1 MLERRSNTRFGWR
14 PMTADDLPAVRAA
27 AAEIHQDYPEDAAVF
42 AERLALF
49 PAGCW
54 LATDCRGAV
63 GYAVMHPGRLGRPPC
78 LNSLLG
84 ALPAPADCL
93 YLHDI
98 ALTAAARGG
107 GLGARALILAAGVAD
122 GLGLATL
129 ALTSTPAAAGYWR
142 SRGFIDRP
150 GDAELAAHLASY
162 GPGMAYMTRSAR
174 PGAGGQAV

>member
-1 MLERRSNTRFGWR
+1 MMERRRKTWFGWR
-14 PMTADDLPAVRAA
+14 PMTADDLPAVLAA
-27 AAEIHQDYPEDAAVF
+27 ANEIHQDYPEDAAVF

-54 LATDCRGAV
+54 LATDGRGAV
-63 GYAVMHPGRLGRPPC
+63 GYAVMHPGRLGHPPC
-78 LNSLLG
+78 LNRLLG
-84 ALPAPADCL
+84 GLPAAPDCL

-107 GLGARALILAAGVAD
+107 GLGARALNLAIGVAD

-142 SRGFIDRP
+142 SRGFTDWP
-150 GDAELAAHLASY
+150 GDGELAAHLASY
-162 GPGMAYMTRSAR
+162 GPGMAYMVRNISG
-174 PGAGGQAV
+174 P